1 MGAVTFTDLL
11 ILVVLGAVPVYWF
24 DAMRA
29 KELARTRGREACS
42 RSGLIFL
49 DDTVVLTKTR
59 LRRDQHGKLRI
70 YREYRFEFTSDGTC
84 RYRGE
89 IVLMGRNV
97 RQVTTEAYRIP

>member
-1 MGAVTFTDLL
+1 MGVISFADLV
-11 ILVVLGAVPVYWF
+11 ILVVLGAIPVYWF

-29 KELARTRGREACS
+29 KERARARGRDACS

-59 LRRDQHGKLRI
+59 LRRDREGKLRI

-89 IVLMGRNV
+89 IILMGRNV
-97 RQVTTEAYRIP
+97 QHVTTEAYRIP

>member
-1 MGAVTFTDLL
+1 MGAVSFADLA
-11 ILVVLGAVPVYWF
+11 ILVVLGAIPVYWF
-24 DAMRA
+24 NAMRA
-29 KELARTRGREACS
+29 KELARRFGREACG

-59 LRRDQHGKLRI
+59 VRRDREGRLRI
-70 YREYRFEFTSDGTC
+70 YREYRYEFTSDGTR

-97 RQVTTEAYRIP
+97 QQVTTEAYRIP